1 MMRKIL
7 GFGGV
12 IALLTVVVPARADD
26 DAKLREIVSKAVK
39 AHGGAD
45 NLKKLPASVTKTK
58 GKFYGLGDAI
68 DYTGETA
75 IQLPDRIRS
84 EVAGTANGQDFKF
97 LQIVAG
103 DKGWIRFG
111 DNTEEMSKEMIAEA
125 KEQLNAAAIAHLT
138 VLTGKEYKLST
149 LGDVKVGG
157 QEALGV
163 RVEREGFRPV
173 SLFFDKGNGML
184 VKSETR
190 GKDLMRG
197 GEEYTSE
204 TFYKDYKKVDG
215 LMVPHKLT
223 IKRDG
228 KDFVESETTDV
239 KPSEKLDDNVF
250 AKP

>member
-1 MMRKIL
+1 MRQIA
-7 GFGGV
+7 GFVGV
-12 IALLTVVVPARADD
+12 FALLAAVVPARADD
-26 DAKLREIVSKAVK
+26 DAKLREIVAKAIK

-45 NLKKLPASVTKTK
+45 VLKKLPASVTKTK

-75 IQLPDRIRS
+75 VQLPDRIRT
-84 EVAGTANGQDFKF
+84 EVAGKANDQEFKF
-97 LQIVAG
+97 LQVVNG
-103 DKGWIRFG
+103 DKGWIKFG
-111 DNTEEMSKEMIAEA
+111 DNTMDMSKEMIAEA
-125 KEQLNAAAIAHLT
+125 KEQLNAATIAHLT
-138 VLTGKEYKLST
+138 VLTGKEYKLSS
-149 LGDVKVGG
+149 LGDAKVGDR
-157 QEALGV
+157 EAVGV

-228 KDFVESETTDV
+228 KDFVESETTEV
-239 KPSEKLDDNVF
+239 KPSEKLDDAMF